1 VSNESVILIGA
12 GLAGLSAGCYAQ
24 MNGYQSHI
32 FEHHAAPGGVAA
44 AWQREGY
51 TIDGGIHFIT
61 GHRPGTALHELY
73 RELGAARDDSFVDMT
88 TYCRFT
94 DEASGR
100 SLVVTPDLDRLAGD
114 MEAVSPEDVAI
125 IDDLIA
131 GARAMRGMDV
141 SGLGMNQP
149 PELAGRLTQLR
160 QLWQMRD
167 QFKYMTKKYAAP
179 VAEYAQ
185 AIHHPWLRQ
194 VVENLFL
201 PEVPAWFLFRFLG
214 MLADGQLGLLAAGCA
229 DFVRAIEKRYKDL
242 GGQVTYNARVNEVL
256 VKDDR
261 AVGVRLAERTR
272 HYAETVVSAADGYG
286 TIFGMLRGRYVDD
299 DVRQRY
305 ESWKLT
311 RPMVMVSFG
320 VAREFAD
327 EPWLSF
333 VNLWRPFRLGTHS
346 VSSIMVRI
354 FNYSTRFAPKGKTV
368 VQAAFDTEWEW
379 WNELRRNRSR
389 YESEKERVAAK
400 ILKSLE
406 DYYPGISRLVEVT
419 DVATP
424 HTTWRYT
431 LNHHGAYMGWLPTPE
446 ALKSFVPRTLPG
458 LEDFYMAGQWVMPG
472 GGVPPCLYSGRHV
485 VQLMCLRDYKPFST
499 PRHQS
504 G

>member
-1 VSNESVILIGA
+1 MRMSSQSVVIIGA
-12 GLAGLSAGCYAQ
+12 GLAGLSTGCYAQ

-32 FEHHAAPGGVAA
+32 FEHHAGPGGVAA

-51 TIDGGIHFIT
+51 TIDGGIHFIM
-61 GHRPGTALHELY
+61 GHRPGTALHQLY
-73 RELGAARDDSFVDMT
+73 RELGAATADSFVDMT

-100 SLVVTPDLDRLAGD
+100 SLDVTPDLERLADD
-114 MEAVSPEDVAI
+114 MKAVSPQDAAT

-131 GARAMRGMDV
+131 GAKSMRGMDT

-160 QLWQMRD
+160 QLWQMRG
-167 QFKYMTKKYAAP
+167 QFKYLTKEYP
-179 VAEYAQ
+179 TSVAEYAQ
-185 AIHHPWLRQ
+185 AIHDPWLRQ
-194 VVENLFL
+194 VVENLFM
-201 PEVPAWFLFRFLG
+201 PEVPAWFLFRL
-214 MLADGQLGLLAAGCA
+214 LGLLADGELGLLAGGCA
-229 DFVRAIEKRYKDL
+229 DFVTAIEKRYKDL
-242 GGQVTYNARVNEVL
+242 GGQVTYKARVKEVL

-261 AVGVRLAERTR
+261 AVGVRLTDRTR
-272 HYAETVVSAADGYG
+272 HYADTVVSAADGYN
-286 TIFGMLRGRYVDD
+286 TIFKMLHGRYVDD
-299 DVRQRY
+299 DIEQRY
-305 ESWKLT
+305 ESWELT

-320 VAREFAD
+320 VAREFAG

-333 VNLWRPFRLGTHS
+333 VNLWRPFRLGTRS
-346 VSSIMVRI
+346 VGNIMVRI
-354 FNYSTRFAPKGKTV
+354 FNYSPRFAPEGKTV
-368 VQAAFDTEWEW
+368 VQASFDSEWEW

-400 ILKSLE
+400 VLKALE
-406 DYYPGISRLVEVT
+406 EHYPGISRLVEVT

-431 LNHHGAYMGWLPTPE
+431 LNQRGAYMGWLPTPD
-446 ALKSFVPRTLPG
+446 ALKSFVSRTLPG

-485 VQLMCLRDYKPFST
+485 VQLMCLRDYKPFSIT
-499 PRHQS
+499 PP
-504 G
+504 